1 MLARIQLS
9 SPVRR
14 GQPIALPFDHGRQRR
29 GLVLNFL
36 VLCANCLPAG
46 LLALAILFLAHPIT
60 FTPPEVERKLTNI
73 QILLDTSGSM
83 AENHGS
89 QANGRHRRFDSAM
102 DAIETFINAR
112 KGDAYG
118 LTIFSRHY
126 IHWVPLTLDTESIML
141 SRPFIQPDNPRL
153 DPPSMV
159 RKGLPD
165 ALWGITYIGK
175 ALYGVADLLAQ
186 RPSGDRMVILLTDGE
201 SSDIKSPKDSAV
213 IAELRAQNITVFA
226 IMLSNDEIEPAL
238 VGIARATGGEV
249 FNAATPEALQTVFK
263 SIDAMKKVVV
273 LEKQP
278 QVADYYDP
286 FFVPAIALLAL
297 SVLTLFGLRFTP
309 W

>member
-1 MLARIQLS
+1 MILAFWEW
-9 SPVRR
+9 VRR

-29 GLVLNFL
+29 GLALRFL
-36 VLCANCLPAG
+36 VLCANCLPAA
-46 LLALAILFLAHPIT
+46 LLAIAIIFLAHPIT
-60 FTPPEVERKLTNI
+60 FQPPEIERKLTNI

-102 DAIETFINAR
+102 DAIEKFINAR

-118 LTIFSRHY
+118 LTIFSRHF
-126 IHWVPLTLDTESIML
+126 IHWVPLTLDTQSIML

-153 DPPSMV
+153 DPPTMV

-175 ALYGVADLLAQ
+175 ALYGVAGLLAQ

-201 SSDIKSPKDSAV
+201 SSDIKSPKDAAI

-226 IMLSNDEIEPAL
+226 IMLSNEEIEPAL

-249 FNAATPEALQTVFK
+249 FNAATPEALQRVFA

-278 QVADYYDP
+278 QVADYYAP